1 MTDEEFVDGV
11 FALFEA
17 RRAGRVTLRRNG
29 RILLALPSGRRGALR
44 ALGLYQPQSAK
55 ARLSMAMIGL
65 AAGMGLHRWF
75 LPSLGDPDGI
85 VAAAP
90 DCPKAVP
97 RTTGILL
104 GSPEHRVRRAIAS
117 YEADGGWEVAKISYG
132 EEGAEVLAQEARILE
147 DLAVHAEGIPRLLGL
162 HRGEGVTLLRMP
174 YLTGKPIA
182 PGRQEEALRLLN
194 RWISPTAP
202 KSACEFPEWPAMQS
216 ALENHPAGNR
226 ALERLSRECLR
237 PVIRHGDFARWNLR
251 RSKDGSLV
259 ALDWEWGHPQG
270 MPGIDLTHFFLQ
282 DDRLVRRHAPAEA
295 IRCTLASLQSTAC
308 HSYLAETG
316 WSGDALLPV
325 IAGLAWKQG
334 AAHQENRTVLEAAL
348 AALR

>member
-1 MTDEEFVDGV
+1 
-11 FALFEA
+11 LFEVRSGDWVA
-17 RRAGRVTLRRNG
+17 LRRNG
-29 RILLALPSGRRGALR
+29 RILLALPPGKRGAMR
-44 ALGLYQPQSAK
+44 ALKLYQPQRLK
-55 ARLSMAMIGL
+55 ARVTMAMLRL

-85 VAAAP
+85 VAAVP
-90 DCPKAVP
+90 GCPKAVP

-117 YEADGGWEVAKISYG
+117 YEGDGGWEVAKISYG
-132 EEGAEVLAQEARILE
+132 EEGAEVLVQEARILE

-162 HRGEGVTLLRMP
+162 HRGEGVTLLRMS

-182 PGRQEEALRLLN
+182 PGRQEEALQLLN
-194 RWISPTAP
+194 RWISPAAP
-202 KSACEFPEWPAMQS
+202 KPACEFPEWPAIQS

-259 ALDWEWGHPQG
+259 VLDWEWGHPQG

-282 DDRLVRRHAPAEA
+282 DERLVRRHAPAEA
-295 IRCTLASLQSTAC
+295 IRYSLASLESPAC
-308 HSYLAETG
+308 RGYLAETG
-316 WSGDALLPV
+316 WSGNALLPV
-325 IAGLAWKQG
+325 IACLAWKQG
-334 AAHQENRTVLEAAL
+334 AGHQENLPVLEAAL